1 MILWGIFWGAVVGA
15 LTSYD
20 FFEGL
25 VYGAMLGLA
34 AGLSLRRALNKWL
47 QAQRKLWETEAGT
60 ARDTTPRA
68 APAEAPRAASAQ
80 DNERRLPPLEAEP
93 PAQPNLAP
101 LPAMAPPETAVAPT
115 LATAELTD
123 PAWQIPASRTP
134 ATKVSAPANPTY
146 PSPLDGAFT
155 AAKAWLLGGNTMLRV
170 GLLIL
175 FIGLAFL
182 ARQAAH
188 MGLLPVEL
196 RLVAIG
202 LVGAALLVFGFRQRL
217 AKPGLSLTLQGGGV
231 AVLYLTVFAAFKL
244 YGLIDP
250 LPAFGLMVIICA
262 LSCALA
268 LLQNAHSL
276 AVAAFLGGFATPV
289 LLSTGGGSH
298 VALFAYYLLLNLAIL
313 FIAYKRS
320 WRLLNLV
327 GFFSTFVVAG
337 LWGVLSYRPEH
348 YASAQPF
355 LIAFVLIFI
364 AASVLYARNT
374 PTRLGNAVDST
385 LVFGTPLIGFGLQ
398 AGLVAS
404 MPFGQAFSA
413 VGFGFVY
420 LALAWALKRRGGAS
434 SQMLM
439 ECFLALGAG
448 FATLAVPLA
457 LDARWVSVVWALEG
471 LGAFWVGMRQARWMP
486 RAAGLLLVAVASLL
500 HLDGLAARGS
510 AHALLNPALWHGLVL
525 ALAILLMAWW
535 LRAAPL
541 PHSGSRWAEVF
552 AKLERVLSVPMFLV
566 GFGYACLAWLTET
579 TRLGSANGLSV
590 PVYAEAVQPV
600 STMLG
605 WVLAAAVALWLG
617 QKKQWQ
623 VATWPARAT
632 LPALLV
638 ACLWQGGQGAHVLQW
653 PLWLMWGIALTL
665 LVWALRRLHALHSE
679 TGEPATDPPRWLHA
693 LHAGSAWLVCLLLAD
708 AMWMAIDA
716 ANLWRSSWASVV
728 WLLSAVTVLAG
739 LCLWAGRA
747 HRPEHRALR
756 GWPLNPYA
764 PAYYAWAAALLALLV
779 FIGALWLAWTSPGD
793 TRPLPYVPLINP
805 VEIALA
811 LSMVVLLLWR
821 RTMVAAEP
829 RPPLAHWLATPQ
841 APLALAA
848 LGFVALNTVWL
859 RVAHHFFG
867 VPWRA
872 DALFESFVVQT
883 GYAILWSLLAMALM
897 LMAHRRALRPWWMAG
912 AALQAVVV
920 VKLMLIDLS
929 NAGGMERTVA
939 FIAVGVL
946 MLLVGYFAPLPPKAD
961 SPPVASDP
969 ATEVQP

>member
-25 VYGAMLGLA
+25 VPGALLGLA

-47 QAQRKLWETEAGT
+47 QAQRKLWETEAGIS
-60 ARDTTPRA
+60 RDATPLA
-68 APAEAPRAASAQ
+68 AQAQAPGVASAQ
-80 DNERRLPPLEAEP
+80 DNERRPPPLKTEP
-93 PAQPNLAP
+93 PAQADVAP
-101 LPAMAPPETAVAPT
+101 LPSTLPTPEGIAPA
-115 LATAELTD
+115 LAAAELTD
-123 PAWQIPASRTP
+123 AAWQTKTALDPVTKVSTP
-134 ATKVSAPANPTY
+134 ATRTS
-146 PSPLDGAFT
+146 PSPLDSAFT
-155 AAKAWLLGGNTMLRV
+155 AARAWLLGGNTMLRV

-196 RLVAIG
+196 RLAGIG
-202 LVGAALLVFGFRQRL
+202 MVGAALLVFGFRQRL

-244 YGLIDP
+244 YGLIPP
-250 LPAFGLMVIICA
+250 LPAFGLMVVICA

-327 GFFSTFVVAG
+327 GFFSTFVIAG

-374 PTRLGNAVDST
+374 PTQLGNTVDST

-413 VGFGFVY
+413 VGFGFIY
-420 LALAWALKRRGGAS
+420 LTLAWVLKRRGGAS

-486 RAAGLLLVAVASLL
+486 RAAGLLLVAVAALL
-500 HLDGLAARGS
+500 HLDGLAARGA

-541 PHSGSRWAEVF
+541 PHSGSRWAAVF
-552 AKLERVLSVPMFLV
+552 GKLEGALSAPMFLV
-566 GFGYACLAWLTET
+566 GVGDACLAWLTET
-579 TRLGSANGLSV
+579 TRLAQVTASGLSV
-590 PVYAEAVQPV
+590 PVYAEAVQPA

-605 WVLAAAVALWLG
+605 WVVAAAGALWLG
-617 QKKQWQ
+617 QKKPWP
-623 VATWPARAT
+623 VATWPARVM
-632 LPALLV
+632 LPALLL

-653 PLWLMWGIALTL
+653 PLWLMWAIALAL
-665 LVWALRRLHALHSE
+665 HVWALRRLHALHGE
-679 TGEPATDPPRWLHA
+679 TGIDVPRWLHA
-693 LHAGSAWLVCLLLAD
+693 LHAGSAWLICLLLAD
-708 AMWMAIDA
+708 ALWMAIDA

-728 WLLSAVTVLAG
+728 WLLSGVTVLAG

-747 HRPEHRALR
+747 HRPEHQALR

-764 PAYYAWAAALLALLV
+764 PAYYAWAAAPLALLV

-805 VEIALA
+805 VEIVLA

-821 RTMVAAEP
+821 RTMVSAEP
-829 RPPLAHWLATPQ
+829 RPQLAHWLATTP

-859 RVAHHFFG
+859 RVAHHFFA

-897 LMAHRRALRPWWMAG
+897 LVAHRRALRPWWMAG

-961 SPPVASDP
+961 SPPATNDP
-969 ATEVQP
+969 AAEAQP